1 MVENCGEIGGW
12 EKRVEHKVAIV
23 CDWLV
28 TYAGAERV
36 LEQFLEIY
44 PEADV
49 FCLVDF
55 LPEKQR
61 AFLHGKNVYT
71 TFLQHLPF
79 VRHHYRAYLPLM
91 PLAVEQ
97 INVHGYDIVISSSHC
112 VAKGVITGPDQLHIS
127 YVHTPVRYAWDM
139 TFSYLQDA
147 GLDHGLKG
155 WIAKLLLHYLRI
167 WDCRTAFG
175 VDAYIA
181 NSRFIARRIKKIYGR
196 DAVVIHPPVDVDK
209 FPLCMEKSDYYL
221 TASRLVSYKKVDLSV
236 EAFRLMPEKKLVII
250 GDGPQHQEIM
260 RRATQNIRM
269 LGYQSDAVLRTYMQQ
284 ARAFVFAAEED
295 FGITPVE
302 SMACG
307 TPVIAYGKGGVRD
320 SVVEG
325 VTGCFFPHQTVE
337 SICDAVRRFEATDLK
352 PEDCRRQAEKFAVS
366 EFHRAFQAF
375 LSGKRDDDEDC
386 D

>member
-1 MVENCGEIGGW
+1 MSVENCGEIGGW

-155 WIAKLLLHYLRI
+155 GIAKLLLHYLRI

-209 FPLCMEKSDYYL
+209 FPLCTEKSNYYL
-221 TASRLVSYKKVDLSV
+221 TASRLVSYKKVDLIV
-236 EAFRLMPEKKLVII
+236 EAFRLMPEKKLVVI
-250 GDGPQHQEIM
+250 GDGPQHQAVM

-269 LGYQSDAVLRTYMQQ
+269 LGYQSDAVLRTYMQH

-320 SVVEG
+320 SVVDG

-337 SICDAVRRFEATDLK
+337 SICDAVQRFEATDLK
-352 PEDCRRQAEKFAVS
+352 PEDCRRQAEKFQTKYFREKLLKKVKEMS
-366 EFHRAFQAF
+366 EDAFQ
-375 LSGKRDDDEDC
+375 
-386 D
+386 

>member
-1 MVENCGEIGGW
+1 MEY
-12 EKRVEHKVAIV
+12 KVAIV

-36 LEQFLEIY
+36 LEQLLELY

-49 FCLVDF
+49 YCLVDF
-55 LPEKQR
+55 LPEAQR
-61 AFLHGKNVYT
+61 GFLRGKKTHT
-71 TFLQHLPF
+71 TFLQHLP
-79 VRHHYRAYLPLM
+79 RARRHYRAYLPLM

-97 INVHGYDIVISSSHC
+97 IDVRGYDLVISSSHC

-139 TFSYLQDA
+139 TFSYLRDA

-155 WIAKLLLHYLRI
+155 WAAKLLLHYLRI

-181 NSRFIARRIKKIYGR
+181 NSRFVARRIKKVYGR
-196 DAVVIHPPVDVDK
+196 EAAVIHPPVDVEK
-209 FPLCMEKSDYYL
+209 FPLCTEKEDYYL
-221 TASRLVSYKKVDLSV
+221 TASRLVPYKRVDLIV
-236 EAFRLMPEKKLVII
+236 EAFRLMPEKQLVVI
-250 GDGPQHQEIM
+250 GDGPQHVAIM
-260 RRATQNIRM
+260 RRATKNIRI
-269 LGYQSDAVLRTYMQQ
+269 LGYQSDDVLRRCMQH

-302 SMACG
+302 AMACG

-320 SVVEG
+320 SVIEG
-325 VTGCFFPHQTVE
+325 VTGCFFPQQTVE
-337 SICDAVRRFEATDLK
+337 SISDAVRRFEASDLR
-352 PEDCRRQAEKFAVS
+352 PEDCRRQAERFAAS
-366 EFHRAFQAF
+366 EFRKAFETFAA
-375 LSGKRDDDEDC
+375 GKRHADEDR